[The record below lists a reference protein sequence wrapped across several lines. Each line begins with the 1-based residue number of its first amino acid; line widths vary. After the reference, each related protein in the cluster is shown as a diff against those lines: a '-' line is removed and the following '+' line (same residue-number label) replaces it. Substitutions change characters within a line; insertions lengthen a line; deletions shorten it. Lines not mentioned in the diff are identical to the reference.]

1 MKSSPVDILFHDQSQ
16 IEIRTQFR
24 VPYVLKNKQAAHF
37 QQDMFV
43 FIPNSFG
50 MDKESY
56 PKDEFFR
63 SLTHFIRLK
72 TPKFLE
78 EAEREQ
84 ALIDLI
90 MPTFWSESL
99 DQHAITHAQDVVT
112 EVRLFGTYVND
123 QLKKVVAG
131 QNLQKSELRFMH
143 VVGMIRTYRRV
154 MDECTSLPGEPLGE
168 EVRKSLLY
176 IDEFISNRLEETLA
190 HLVGRG
196 SKMENVLPEEFERRE
211 KMGYLQVLSRDDQ
224 EIPEEG
230 HREMY
235 LYRMGRLKKYVF
247 EVLYLEIDRV
257 RKDKAAT
264 HLSAALGAAIAAS
277 LNAVL
282 NPTSSAS
289 SSMPWALQQVSN
301 SFSLMI
307 GVVVM
312 MYVFQD
318 RVKDFLRDVFIS
330 KFKSWVSDYSF
341 SIIHPSGTKLG
352 RCQENFQYQTLKSI
366 DQDVAALRNAHEDDL
381 LRFGN
386 TEEIVHYGRRM
397 KIKTAALRKL
407 YKNTHSLMDVLHYD
421 FQPFISKLSDSV
433 RMDRFFNR
441 KLEPVA
447 VALPK
452 VYHINIV
459 IRHRVLDANKQ
470 TLEQSF
476 FRARIVMDKSG
487 IKRVE
492 KVEPENPVIL
502 PAIEV
507 SPI

>member
-1 MKSSPVDILFHDQSQ
+1 MKSSPVDIIFHDQSQ
-16 IEIRTQFR
+16 IEIRTQFK
-24 VPYVLKNKQAAHF
+24 VPNILKNKQAAHF

-50 MDKESY
+50 LDKESY

-78 EAEREQ
+78 AEEREQ

-90 MPTFWSESL
+90 MPTFWTESL
-99 DQHAITHAQDVVT
+99 DKHVITHAQDVVT

-143 VVGMIRTYRRV
+143 VVNMVRTFRRV
-154 MDECTSLPGEPLGE
+154 MDECVSLPGEPLGE
-168 EVRKSLLY
+168 DVRKGLLY
-176 IDEFISNRLEETLA
+176 IDEFISNRLEETVA
-190 HLVGRG
+190 QLVSRG
-196 SKMENVLPEEFERRE
+196 SGVETVLPDEFARRE
-211 KMGYLQVLSRDDQ
+211 KMGYLQVLTEGDN
-224 EIPEEG
+224 EVPKEG

-247 EVLYLEIDRV
+247 EVLYLEVDRV

-264 HLSAALGAAIAAS
+264 HMSAALGAAIAAC
-277 LNAVL
+277 LNAIL
-282 NPTSSAS
+282 NPTSAN
-289 SSMPWALQQVSN
+289 SSMHWVAQQFSN
-301 SFSLMI
+301 SLSLMI
-307 GVVVM
+307 GVVVL

-318 RVKDFLRDVFIS
+318 RAKDYLRDVFIK
-330 KFKSWVSDYSF
+330 KFKSWVADYSF
-341 SIIHPSGTKLG
+341 SIVNPNGMKIG
-352 RCQENFQYQTLKSI
+352 RCQENFQYRSIKTI
-366 DQDVAALRNAHEDDL
+366 DQDVAELRNAHEDDL

-397 KIKTAALRKL
+397 KIKTEALRNL

-421 FQPFISKLSDSV
+421 LQPFISKLSDSV
-433 RMDRFFNR
+433 RVDRFFNR
-441 KLEPVA
+441 SLKTVA

-452 VYHINIV
+452 VYHVNVV
-459 IRHRVLDANKQ
+459 IRHRVLDAGKR
-470 TLEQSF
+470 TLEQYF
-476 FRARIVMDKSG
+476 FRARVVMDKSG

-502 PAIEV
+502 PSIEL
-507 SPI
+507 SPN